1 MTLADYYAHV
11 RPYAKIDESKLKLS
25 YRRTRGEE
33 SINAVVK
40 LTKELGKFIGY
51 MLSEGSISMHDCLNQ
66 DSPEKKA
73 CFTNYSEELIQ
84 DFNDCVSKVFNNPT
98 SRDRY
103 TEGRH
108 TGTHLSG
115 YLAYELFHGPF
126 GFKHSTGN
134 IKLPNWIYSAN
145 SEFLSGFLGALI
157 DGDGH
162 VHDNKLGTLG
172 IINYATSSSTLVHE
186 LQKLLLLHG
195 IKSKVT
201 VQNTKGTLAK
211 VGDKLSIRNYDTYRL
226 VISSDT
232 NKCTDISSFKI
243 QNSLGSFFM
252 KNDDTDRTAEVIGIE
267 VADYTGYV
275 YDFETEN
282 HYFSANGFTVHNC
295 CQIDLEKLFHN
306 GFNTGHGFLRE
317 PGEIR
322 SYGALAC
329 IAIQS
334 NQNDMHKRVA

>member
-1 MTLADYYAHV
+1 M
-11 RPYAKIDESKLKLS
+11 
-25 YRRTRGEE
+25 
-33 SINAVVK
+33 
-40 LTKELGKFIGY
+40 
-51 MLSEGSISMHDCLNQ
+51 
-66 DSPEKKA
+66 
-73 CFTNYSEELIQ
+73 
-84 DFNDCVSKVFNNPT
+84 
-98 SRDRY
+98 
-103 TEGRH
+103 
-108 TGTHLSG
+108 
-115 YLAYELFHGPF
+115 
-126 GFKHSTGN
+126 
-134 IKLPNWIYSAN
+134 
-145 SEFLSGFLGALI
+145 
-157 DGDGH
+157 
-162 VHDNKLGTLG
+162 
-172 IINYATSSSTLVHE
+172 HE

-211 VGDKLSIRNYDTYRL
+211 FGDKLSIRNYDTYRL

-267 VADYTGYV
+267 VVDYTGYV